1 MEHEDR
7 FFMRAPWQYEP
18 GAETEPRPDT
28 DLGFDTRALHAG
40 FNPLEELEAFR
51 SFVPPITP
59 SMTFPY
65 ERFEE
70 IPYPVY
76 GRTQTPTTRVLEERL
91 ASLEGGEGCVTA
103 GSGSQALFNL
113 IFTLARPGD
122 NVVTSLNIYGEG
134 YKQAAAIFP
143 ERCGVDFHFVDDPAD
158 PTSWDQAIS
167 ERTKLVWVET
177 PSNPCLFV
185 TDIEAIADVAHA
197 KGVPLLVDNTTA
209 TAALQQPLALGA
221 DMVLLSITKF
231 LCGNA
236 SVLGGAVVGPEAL
249 VEDVRWNT
257 TEFVGAVMQP
267 FEAWLTLQFVETLS
281 MRMARH
287 SANALRVAEFLAQH
301 QGVEHVNYPGLP
313 DHPQAD
319 LARRQMKA
327 GGGMLSFVAPD
338 GMEGAGRVIDSFE
351 LITHAVTFGTSRTI
365 CMHPPTITHEHM
377 TPEER
382 AQAGIADGLIRLS
395 VGLEDPEDLIADLE
409 QALAK
414 VDRC

>member
-143 ERCGVDFHFVDDPAD
+143 ERCGVDFRFVDDPAD

-409 QALAK
+409 QALAN
-414 VDRC
+414 VDR